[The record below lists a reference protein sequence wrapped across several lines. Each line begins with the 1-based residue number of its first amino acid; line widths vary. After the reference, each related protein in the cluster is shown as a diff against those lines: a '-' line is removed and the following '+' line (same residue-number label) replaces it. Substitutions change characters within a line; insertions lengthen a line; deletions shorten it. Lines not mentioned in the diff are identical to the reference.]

1 MTMRRMLACA
11 VLLAF
16 QGMAAGAQP
25 VSRADSV
32 TVTSQKSREII
43 NAFVTSLTA
52 PARLTGKLGRWD
64 VGICPTVIGVR
75 PEAVRFVIQRVR
87 DTAARIGALV
97 NADASCRPNIHI
109 VFTTTPQALL
119 TNIRN
124 NHSQLLG
131 YADSA
136 ANKARLATVTLPIQ
150 AWYFTQT
157 RDNRGNTLFDVPNG
171 VVGEG
176 REIIGL
182 PLPHAQG
189 AVAVTSGRLGDSTR
203 TVFYNLLIVADPN
216 ALLDH
221 EMGTVAD
228 HVAMLALAQT
238 EPLKD
243 CPTLPSIL
251 NLFTPGCATRPI
263 GMTPADEGYLR
274 GLYSMDARAFLQTQ
288 RDQMVRKIGQT
299 IEGR

>member
-1 MTMRRMLACA
+1 MLACA

-87 DTAARIGALV
+87 DTAARIGAPV

-157 RDNRGNTLFDVPNG
+157 RDNRGKTLFDVPNG